1 MVRAAA
7 RPPIGLMR
15 QNAPN
20 IAVFVV
26 LAAAATG
33 LWWYADK
40 NWIPKPDPAA
50 KSDEKKDVPAAPPT
64 ADAVTAAAGA
74 GVANPPPKPPPPV
87 PKVEPKAPSEPPTLI
102 VLGGAGFANLVTL
115 TTQGGAVQQVILPAF
130 EEADRLGREVKED
143 GKAVPLHLIPGEKR
157 HRGEKLKEDFVVPH
171 LPLGKVNDPE
181 LRARLAEPA
190 YALFHYDTPD
200 DKHPS
205 PHLGT
210 VNWQVAAETRT
221 DDLHTVTFE
230 TQLGEPF
237 FVKVRKTYTLAKKD
251 YHVGLKL
258 EISRTDTGGKAPR
271 PFRYQLSGPRGL
283 PVEGEWYTS
292 TTRTALIGYDNRGR
306 ARRQYED
313 AGSIHLK
320 RGGEALHSGNG
331 ENQFHYAAVAT
342 PYFASALAV
351 DRSADPKAN
360 PWAYVRAT
368 SELPFVPVGE
378 ERAKV
383 EQEAKAGNPA
393 AAIELQRIRA
403 IENRP
408 LTELDDITVRAV
420 SEALAVEADQP
431 VVHTYI
437 IYNGPSKVRLLN
449 LLGGENAVDAAI
461 VDRYLKEFQLRTIT
475 DYQSPTAFGTFAN
488 AIYWTDV
495 VITFTN
501 LMHGGLWAIHKA
513 VEWIPGGSWGYSIII
528 LTVLVRLLLF
538 FPSRKQTAM
547 NMKMVEVQKKLK
559 PELDKLH
566 EKYKDD
572 YRTYNQEKTRL
583 MLKHGLNPFSAMGG
597 CLLLFAQMPIFMG
610 LYFCLQ
616 ESVFFRLQPFLW
628 VENLAAP
635 DMTVWW
641 TESVPLISDPS
652 NRHGAWSFL
661 YLGPYLN
668 VLPLIAVG
676 LMLYQQNKMMPEPTD
691 EQMAAQQ
698 RMMKIMMGVMAIM
711 FYKVAAGL
719 SLYFIVSTG
728 WGIIERQF
736 IPKPKIDVDDVGG
749 GGGGD
754 GGKGGPPKPPKP
766 KGFLG
771 KFKARLQARL
781 EELQKQ
787 AAEQSSRQHRNAPPG
802 SRPQPIRNPERR
814 DGNDRKKKRK

>member
-1 MVRAAA
+1 
-7 RPPIGLMR
+7 MR
-15 QNAPN
+15 QHAPN

-33 LWWYADK
+33 LWLYADK

-50 KSDEKKDVPAAPPT
+50 KTDDKSPPSAPPT
-64 ADAVTAAAGA
+64 ADAVTAVAGA
-74 GVANPPPKPPPPV
+74 GIAHAPPKVVPPPPKA
-87 PKVEPKAPSEPPTLI
+87 EPKPPAEPPTLI
-102 VLGGAGFANLVTL
+102 ALGGEGFANRVVL
-115 TTQGGAVQQVILPAF
+115 TTQGAGVQQVILPAF
-130 EEADRLGREVKED
+130 DEADRLGHEVKED
-143 GKAVPLHLIPGEKR
+143 GKPVPLHLIPGER
-157 HRGEKLKEDFVVPH
+157 RVRDAKLKTDFVVPH
-171 LPLGKVNDPE
+171 LQPGRVNDPE
-181 LRARLAEPA
+181 QLKRLAEPS
-190 YALFHYDTPD
+190 YTLFHYASTDDRYPD
-200 DKHPS
+200 

-210 VNWQVAAETRT
+210 VNWKVVPEATRAT
-221 DDLHTVTFE
+221 DDQHTVVFE
-230 TQLGEPF
+230 TTLGEPF
-237 FVKVRKTYTLAKKD
+237 FVRIRKTYTLARTD

-258 EISRTDTGGKAPR
+258 EISRTDSGGKAPR

-292 TTRTALIGYDNRGR
+292 TTRTALVGYENRGR
-306 ARRQYED
+306 PRRQYED
-313 AGSIHLK
+313 AASINVK

-331 ENQFHYAAVAT
+331 ENLFHYAAIAT

-368 SELPFVPVGE
+368 SELPPFLPSE
-378 ERAKV
+378 EELARIEK
-383 EQEAKAGNPA
+383 EAKAGNPVA
-393 AAIELQRIRA
+393 VVEMARLRA
-403 IENRP
+403 IMNRP
-408 LTELDDITVRAV
+408 LQELDEITVRCV
-420 SEALAVEADQP
+420 SESLTPEPGQP
-431 VVHTYI
+431 VVHSYI

-449 LLGGENAVDAAI
+449 LLAKDNAVDSAI
-461 VDRYLKEFQLRTIT
+461 VDRYLNDFQLRTIT
-475 DYQSPTAFGTFAN
+475 DFQSPTAFGTFAN
-488 AIYWTDV
+488 AIYWTDIV
-495 VITFTN
+495 VTFTN

-538 FPSRKQTAM
+538 LPSRKQTAM
-547 NMKMVEVQKKLK
+547 NLRMVEVQKKLK

-583 MLKHGLNPFSAMGG
+583 MLKHGMNPFTAMGG

-628 VENLAAP
+628 VQNLAAP

-641 TESVPLISDPS
+641 TEGVPLISDPD
-652 NRHGAWSFL
+652 NRHGTWSFL

-698 RMMKIMMGVMAIM
+698 RMMKIMMGVMALL

-719 SLYFIVSTG
+719 ALYFIVSTG

-736 IPKPKIDVDDVGG
+736 IPKPKVDVDDM
-749 GGGGD
+749 GGGD
-754 GGKGGPPKPPKP
+754 GGKGGPPTPPKP

-771 KFKARLQARL
+771 RFKARIQARL

-802 SRPQPIRNPERR
+802 NRPQPIRNPERR
-814 DGNDRKKKRK
+814 DGKDRKRKK

>member
-1 MVRAAA
+1 
-7 RPPIGLMR
+7 MR

-50 KSDEKKDVPAAPPT
+50 KSDAPQPAS
-64 ADAVTAAAGA
+64 ADAITAAAGGA
-74 GVANPPPKPPPPV
+74 VAHAPPKLAPPP
-87 PKVEPKAPSEPPTLI
+87 PKVEPKAPPTTAEPPTL
-102 VLGGAGFANLVTL
+102 VTLGGAGFANQITL
-115 TTQGGAVQQVILPAF
+115 TTQGAGVQQVILPAF
-130 EEADRLGREVKED
+130 DEADRLGREVKED
-143 GKAVPLHLIPGEKR
+143 GKAVPLHLIPGER
-157 HRGEKLKEDFVVPH
+157 RIRGEKLKEDFVVPH
-171 LPLGKVNDPE
+171 LPPGKVNDPE
-181 LRARLAEPA
+181 LRQRLAEPA
-190 YALFHYDTPD
+190 YTLFHYATAD
-200 DKHPS
+200 DKHPD

-210 VNWQVAAETRT
+210 VNWKVVEERRPA
-221 DDLHTVTFE
+221 DGPHTVVFE
-230 TQLGEPF
+230 TDLGDPF
-237 FVKVRKTYTLAKKD
+237 FVKVRKTYTLAPKD

-258 EISRTDTGGKAPR
+258 EISRTDTGGKAAR

-292 TTRTALIGYDNRGR
+292 TTRTALVGYDNRGR
-306 ARRQYED
+306 PRRQYED
-313 AGSIHLK
+313 AASINLK
-320 RGGEALHSGNG
+320 RGGEALHAGNG
-331 ENQFHYAAVAT
+331 ENQFRYIAVAT
-342 PYFASALAV
+342 PYFTSALAV
-351 DRSADPKAN
+351 DRAADPKAN

-368 SELPFVPVGE
+368 SELPFVPPPE
-378 ERAKV
+378 ELARI

-393 AAIELQRIRA
+393 AVEAMIRLRPVV
-403 IENRP
+403 NRP
-408 LTELDDITVRAV
+408 LPELDDITVRAV
-420 SEALAVEADQP
+420 SEALSPEPGQP
-431 VVHTYI
+431 VVHTFI

-449 LLGGENAVDAAI
+449 LLGGDSAVDSAV
-461 VDRYLKEFQLRTIT
+461 VDRYLNDFQLRTIT
-475 DYQSPTAFGTFAN
+475 DFQSPTPFGTFAN

-513 VEWIPGGSWGYSIII
+513 IAWVPGGSWGFSIII

-572 YRTYNQEKTRL
+572 FRTYNQEKTRL
-583 MLKHGLNPFSAMGG
+583 MLKHGMNPFSAMGG

-641 TESVPLISDPS
+641 TENVPLISDPA
-652 NRHGAWSFL
+652 NRSGTWSFL

-698 RMMKIMMGVMAIM
+698 RMMKIMMGVMAVL

-736 IPKPKIDVDDVGG
+736 IPKPKVNIDDVGG
-749 GGGGD
+749 GDGGD
-754 GGKGGPPKPPKP
+754 GGKGGPPQPPKP

-771 KFKARLQARL
+771 RFKARLQARL

-802 SRPQPIRNPERR
+802 GRPQPIRNPERR
-814 DGNDRKKKRK
+814 DGGGKDRKKKRK